1 MIGRGF
7 GAYHPIISFMYF
19 VCILGF
25 SMFFM
30 HPICLGVSLV
40 CAFSYLCVQRGGK
53 GACKSLVLI
62 IPVMVFT
69 AVLNPLFSHEGMT
82 VIGYLPDRNPLTAE
96 SVVYGLCAGVM
107 LAAVMCWFFAC
118 THIMTSD
125 KLIYIFGRILPA
137 LSLIL
142 SMTLRFVPEFT
153 RQTKEVAD
161 AQKCMGRDAG
171 SKNII
176 AKAKAGLSVLS
187 AMVTRALENSIETAD
202 SMKARGYG
210 ATGRTAYSMYRFE
223 RRDGILLTL
232 ILFLTA
238 IVIFGMVTGNMAF
251 EFYPLI
257 SGSGFNIFFA
267 AYALL
272 CGMPV
277 ITEIWEV
284 RRWARLKSKI

>member
-7 GAYHPIISFMYF
+7 GAYHPIVSFMYF

-25 SMFFM
+25 SMVFM
-30 HPICLGVSLV
+30 HPICLGVSLM

-53 GACKSLVLI
+53 SACKSLVLI

-267 AYALL
+267 AYTLL

-284 RRWARLKSKI
+284 RRWAHLKSKI